1 MKWIDGNEIE
11 LMHFSGEEIC
21 EKLAL
26 EMYDY
31 QNEQWEECEECL
43 QTAMYIIDF
52 DTVTNMEGFPTP
64 YYGYFSNEYYLKIIK
79 AFRAIGDNNDADIL
93 TEAFYIDSNYQ
104 KIFENIEDKKEFD
117 KIYDEFSDKIDALEK
132 KLYMNTDFD
141 VWSLLYKYLMEQI
154 NRG

>member
-1 MKWIDGNEIE
+1 MKWIDGNKIE
-11 LMHFSGEEIC
+11 LTGLSGEEIC

-31 QNEQWEECEECL
+31 KYEQWEECEECL
-43 QTAMYIIDF
+43 QTALYIIDF

-79 AFRAIGDNNDADIL
+79 AFRDIGDNNDADIL
-93 TEAFYIDSNYQ
+93 TEAFHIDLHYQ
-104 KIFENIEDKKEFD
+104 KIFDSIEEKKEFG

-132 KLYMNTDFD
+132 KLYINTDYD
-141 VWSLLYKYLMEQI
+141 VWSLLYKYLMVQI